1 MMSIGS
7 RTWVCILYS
16 CNAFFFFS
24 SYHRLMHSFIYF
36 ACCSCHAVTDMPEES
51 KAATGPTV
59 PTALIPA
66 GPSNFLTLVP
76 SLIKT
81 FVIVPTSFLRF
92 LGKGLYCAL
101 NFLLGLSLAKVAP
114 TSCFEIGSSFAAVL
128 DLMSE
133 VIAFFAHFEQVETNY
148 LDPANF

>member
-1 MMSIGS
+1 
-7 RTWVCILYS
+7 
-16 CNAFFFFS
+16 
-24 SYHRLMHSFIYF
+24 
-36 ACCSCHAVTDMPEES
+36 MPEES

-76 SLIKT
+76 SSIKT
-81 FVIVPTSFLRF
+81 FVIVPTSILHFLA
-92 LGKGLYCAL
+92 KGLYCAL
-101 NFLLGLSLAKVAP
+101 NFLLGLSPAKVAS

-133 VIAFFAHFEQVETNY
+133 VVAFFAHFEQVETNY